1 MEEQKNDIQDEQ
13 QRDVWTGGPDWTN
26 IFSLWNL
33 FMVVLI
39 VFLIY
44 MFLKKVLPVIKKS
57 IH

>member
-1 MEEQKNDIQDEQ
+1 MEEQENNEEQ
-13 QRDVWTGGPDWTN
+13 SRDVWTGGPDWTN

-44 MFLKKVLPVIKKS
+44 IFLKKVLPVIKKS